1 MHFYQNVYTVWRY
14 TDSFLYSHI
23 NPAIELIIIALLS
36 DVKFVAF
43 FPYYFF
49 SPNFCFARLSQFI
62 FIKRSNKFFIIEIT
76 DNICSRQFYLTT
88 KTSSDQY
95 RLQRIASTILHFD
108 ILSWTP
114 TLNSGSLPLF
124 SKSNSIYILDLK
136 LIGFIL
142 SFYGFCYWTFRL
154 PYLTEQCTC
163 SLILTTLPNLAM
175 YSFLILTTS
184 DVFRFNFPNS

>member
-1 MHFYQNVYTVWRY
+1 MFVIKLFELLLFDLIRYLIQLLHFYQNVYTVWRY

-76 DNICSRQFYLTT
+76 DNICSRQFIWLQKLLQTNTDCSALHLQFCILIFSHDHQLLIQDLCHYFQNQI
-88 KTSSDQY
+88 QY
-95 RLQRIASTILHFD
+95 TYST
-108 ILSWTP
+108 
-114 TLNSGSLPLF
+114 
-124 SKSNSIYILDLK
+124 
-136 LIGFIL
+136 
-142 SFYGFCYWTFRL
+142 
-154 PYLTEQCTC
+154 
-163 SLILTTLPNLAM
+163 
-175 YSFLILTTS
+175 
-184 DVFRFNFPNS
+184 